1 MPDVAAGAAVFLPP
15 AMKILVT
22 GASGFIGRHLI
33 STLIARGEQVVA
45 VSRYQ
50 PAPAVNIEW
59 KLAPE
64 LDGHTDWMPLLSGCD
79 AVVHLAGVAHRR
91 VTDRNEYAVELQ
103 RVNVDATA
111 RLYAAACECGIS
123 RFVFVS
129 SLAAV
134 TSRSIGAVNAGTP
147 PCPTNLYG
155 QSKLAAEEALA
166 GLEKHGGIPLTVLRP
181 PVIYGAGNPGN
192 MERIFRLIRS
202 GLPLPFGSLR
212 NRRSFL
218 YVGNLC
224 DVIHRCLVAPAP
236 VTGPYLL
243 SDNRDLSTPE
253 LIQLIAGACGR
264 RARLWPFPASL
275 WRLVARLRPDGAAA
289 KLVGSLHLDVTP
301 LMNALVWSPPF
312 TPEQGLRATLE
323 T

>member
-1 MPDVAAGAAVFLPP
+1 
-15 AMKILVT
+15 MKILVT

-33 STLIARGEQVVA
+33 SELIARGEQVVA

-50 PAPAVNIEW
+50 PAPAANIEW

-64 LDGHTDWMPLLSGCD
+64 LDGLTDWTALLTGCD
-79 AVVHLAGVAHRR
+79 AVVHLAGVAHRQ
-91 VTDRNEYAVELQ
+91 VTNRNAYAAELQ
-103 RVNVDATA
+103 RVNVDATG
-111 RLYAAACECGIS
+111 RLYAAACKCGIC

-134 TSRSIGAVNAGTP
+134 TSRSIGGVNAGTP
-147 PCPTNLYG
+147 LRPTNPYG
-155 QSKLAAEEALA
+155 RSKLAAENVLA
-166 GLEKHGGIPLTVLRP
+166 GLEKQGGVPLLILRP
-181 PVIYGAGNPGN
+181 PVIYGEGNPGN

-202 GLPLPFGSLR
+202 GVPLPFGGMR

-224 DVIHRCLVAPAP
+224 DVIHRCLLSPTP
-236 VTGPYLL
+236 LTGPYLL

-253 LIQLIAGACGR
+253 LIQLIAEASGR

-275 WRLVARLRPDGAAA
+275 WRLVARLQPDGAAA
-289 KLVGSLHLDVTP
+289 KLVGSLHLDATP
-301 LMNALVWSPPF
+301 LMTALAWVPLF
-312 TPEQGLRATLE
+312 TPEQGLRATLK